1 MTGSPSST
9 FITGFSLVERSKCY
23 NRARSTSIYSPIS
36 RVFLLTVLAVL
47 LSRLDRRRFVV
58 RDKHIGVQ
66 TEQVGNNRTVE
77 GRRRLRGYS
86 DGSPLVKVRTKA
98 KRGRVAM

>member
-23 NRARSTSIYSPIS
+23 NRARSTSIYSPVS
-36 RVFLLTVLAVL
+36 RVFLLTVLAVM
-47 LSRLDRRRFVV
+47 LSRLERGRFVV

-66 TEQVGNNRTVE
+66 TEQVGNNCTVE

-86 DGSPLVKVRTKA
+86 DGGPPVEMKTKA
-98 KRGRVAM
+98 KRGRMAI